1 MKIKKMYV
9 LICLTLLIG
18 CNKPNSK
25 SDADYSI
32 DTTSIIKLNKL
43 SQEYWEND
51 AKKSKRIANEALSK
65 SIAINYKSGIVQAK
79 NNLGVVYDI
88 IGNYDSALIFY
99 NEALILSQ
107 SEKFDSKTASILN
120 NIGLIYWNES
130 RNDEA
135 LIKYHEALKIFEK
148 LNNVEGIAN
157 TANNLGLIYADVL
170 NFEQSKHYAFIALDN
185 YSKNSDTNGTSIV
198 YNNLGN
204 LYQDKTDFINA
215 EIYYKKSYRLKE
227 KTDIYGQ
234 SVVLINWAEIKK
246 HLNNWDTAEIMINK
260 AIPMKIKLDDKVG
273 LITCYNVLSDLYF
286 RKKQYQMANTIS
298 YKALAVNKDVKA
310 LKKQKGIYT
319 RLYNSYIG
327 LGEIDSIAKY
337 RDLEHE
343 ISDSIYS
350 EKMSDETAKYS
361 VKYKTLEKEKENL
374 QLSQKIKQKN
384 YTLMIVIFTLALL
397 SILFWLLYSR
407 YKLKKEAE
415 LNTLIQ
421 KSALDIVASEQKE
434 RTRIATDLHDSVGQS
449 LTLLKMYA
457 ANAQSLH
464 ENFNQVLNNTI
475 TEVRQISHNLV
486 PEIVNLGIVFI
497 MNDICLKINATK
509 KIKCEFNYDKA
520 LESISFGKEIEL
532 SLYRILQ
539 EITSNMLKHA
549 ECTLINME
557 MCKIEDNWHI
567 IIKDNGKGFDM
578 KKIDDA
584 KGLGLNSIFTRA
596 KLIHAEIDV
605 KSNTLGTR
613 FDLKL

>member
-1 MKIKKMYV
+1 MQIKKYV
-9 LICLTLLIG
+9 LICIILLIG
-18 CNKPNSK
+18 CNKPVSK
-25 SDADYSI
+25 SNADYSK
-32 DTTSIIKLNKL
+32 DTTAIIQLNKL

-51 AKKSKRIANEALSK
+51 AEKSKEIANEALLK
-65 SIAINYKSGIVQAK
+65 SITIHYKSGIVQAK

-88 IGNYDSALIFY
+88 IGNYDSALLYY
-99 NEALILSQ
+99 NEALVLSQ
-107 SEKFDSKTASILN
+107 AEKFDSKTASILN

-135 LIKYHEALKIFEK
+135 LVKYHEALKIFEK
-148 LNNVEGIAN
+148 LNNIEGIAN
-157 TANNLGLIYADVL
+157 AANNLGLIYSDVK
-170 NFEQSKHYAFIALDN
+170 NFEQSKYYSLLAIDY
-185 YSKNSDTNGTSIV
+185 YSKISDAKGISIV

-204 LYQDKTDFINA
+204 LCETKRDFISA
-215 EIYYKKSYRLKE
+215 EAYYKKSYELKE
-227 KTDIYGQ
+227 KDDIYGQ
-234 SVVLINWAEIKK
+234 AVVLVNWAETKK
-246 HLNNWDTAEIMINK
+246 YLKNWDTAEIMITT
-260 AIPMKIKLDDKVG
+260 AIPMKIKLDDKFG

-286 RKKQYQMANTIS
+286 RKKQYHTANAIS
-298 YKALAVNKDVKA
+298 YKALIVNKEVKS
-310 LKKQKGIYT
+310 LKKRKNIYE
-319 RLYNSYIG
+319 RLYNCYIG
-327 LGEIDSIAKY
+327 LGEMDSIAKY
-337 RDLEHE
+337 RNLEYE
-343 ISDSIYS
+343 IGDSIYS
-350 EKMSDETAKYS
+350 EKMSEETAKYS

-384 YTLMIVIFTLALL
+384 YTLILIGLTLILL
-397 SILFWLLYSR
+397 SILFWLFYSR

-415 LNTLIQ
+415 LSALIQ

-457 ANAQSLH
+457 SNAESLH

-509 KIKCEFNYDKA
+509 KIKCTFNYDKA

-539 EITSNMLKHA
+539 EITSNMLKHSQ
-549 ECTLINME
+549 CTLIE
-557 MCKIEDNWHI
+557 MAMHKIEDNWHI
-567 IIKDNGKGFDM
+567 IIKDNGKGFDT
-578 KKIDDA
+578 KKINDS
-584 KGLGLNSIFTRA
+584 KGLGLNSIFTRV

-605 KSNTLGTR
+605 KSDTLGTR